1 MKKYQIQ
8 YYINKYNESG
18 RIAFYYPRL
27 KKIALNGGRM
37 ENVNDAIKNIKD
49 CLKNEKSICKNN

>member
-1 MKKYQIQ
+1 MEKYQIQ

-18 RIAFYYPRL
+18 RIAFYYPHL

-37 ENVNDAIKNIKD
+37 KDIDTAIKDIKD
-49 CLKNEKSICKNN
+49 CLNNEKSICKFN